1 VIVSTRG
8 VRILLLAA
16 MLAVA
21 ACGSASESGAP
32 VASIGATDAPPPSAT
47 APPTTE
53 ASGQPTAEATAEASP
68 AGLTQSD
75 TAWGR
80 IWDGVPT
87 GFPRAAGARDADD
100 ATAEPVSDAYVV
112 EGGDA
117 ADIVATLQAA
127 MEGATYST
135 ESLSG
140 PLEDG
145 SFVLE
150 STGPTDCRVQ
160 TAIVPQGGLILVT
173 VLYGAACPAS

>member
-1 VIVSTRG
+1 MTPAIRS

-21 ACGSASESGAP
+21 ACGPASESTTSGASTAATAAP
-32 VASIGATDAPPPSAT
+32 PAGATPAAT
-47 APPTTE
+47 AGS
-53 ASGQPTAEATAEASP
+53 SGAATAEASP

-75 TAWGR
+75 TTWGR

-150 STGPTDCRVQ
+150 STGITDCRVQ

>member
-1 VIVSTRG
+1 MTASTRR
-8 VRILLLAA
+8 VRTLL
-16 MLAVA
+16 VA
-21 ACGSASESGAP
+21 ALLMVGACGPEPVPGVPGASTGPS
-32 VASIGATDAPPPSAT
+32 DAPAASAT
-47 APPTTE
+47 AAP
-53 ASGQPTAEATAEASP
+53 SAEGSPETSAEAS
-68 AGLTQSD
+68 AGGLTQTD

-117 ADIVATLQAA
+117 ADLASTLQAA
-127 MEGATYST
+127 LEGATYST

-150 STGPTDCRVQ
+150 STGATDCRVQ

>member
-1 VIVSTRG
+1 MTASTRG
-8 VRILLLAA
+8 VRLLLMAALLAA
-16 MLAVA
+16 T
-21 ACGSASESGAP
+21 ACGPASESSLPGVPGA
-32 VASIGATDAPPPSAT
+32 STD
-47 APPTTE
+47 
-53 ASGQPTAEATAEASP
+53 PTAAPASPTAAPSPAVTAEAS
-68 AGLTQSD
+68 AGDLTQSD

-87 GFPRAAGARDADD
+87 GFPRVSGARDADD
-100 ATAEPVSDAYVV
+100 AMAEPVSDAYVV

-117 ADIVATLQAA
+117 ADIASTLQAA
-127 MEGATYST
+127 LEGATYST

-150 STGPTDCRVQ
+150 STGSPDCRVQ